1 VPVTGSR
8 RGDGARAGA
17 VPIDAR
23 ESAQRMADML
33 AAVLHAG
40 VEVVDRDLVRL
51 AASGTVPERSS
62 TPPEPALYVACMRTR
77 LPAWAAAAASGRPG
91 PIVACPIVAAGDVV
105 GAIGLLPV
113 LAGQA
118 ESLRARPREIT
129 DLVAAVSEPLR
140 GAAGWRAMAAS
151 AGRTERVEA
160 VVLES
165 LPDGLLAVDAQGV
178 VLYCNHTALA
188 MLRAE
193 MDLTGQVL
201 GHWYAP
207 AETLADLSGPQ
218 TRDVAFERH
227 GQRFRFLETSSPL
240 RRGGRAAGVL
250 IVLREAGAGR
260 SSIRPSPPTLGDA
273 ERQLINDALAR
284 YGTSGAGKRR
294 AARALGISLSTLY
307 RKLRRRSARPLR
319 RPH

>member
-1 VPVTGSR
+1 MTGSR
-8 RGDGARAGA
+8 RGDGARAEA

-33 AAVLHAG
+33 AAVLHVG

-51 AASGTVPERSS
+51 ASSGTAPERSS
-62 TPPEPALYVACMRTR
+62 AQPEPALYVACMRTR
-77 LPAWAAAAASGRPG
+77 LPAWADAAPGGPG

-140 GAAGWRAMAAS
+140 GAAGWRAIPAS

-160 VVLES
+160 AVLES
-165 LPDGLLAVDAQGV
+165 LPDGLLAVDSQGV

-207 AETLADLSGPQ
+207 AETLANLSGPQ
-218 TRDVAFERH
+218 TRDVAFDRH

-240 RRGGRAAGVL
+240 RRGGRAAGIL
-250 IVLREAGAGR
+250 IVLRDAGAGR
-260 SSIRPSPPTLGDA
+260 SAIRPSPPTLGDA
-273 ERQLINDALAR
+273 ERQLINDALER

-307 RKLRRRSARPLR
+307 RKLRPRSPRPRR

>member
-8 RGDGARAGA
+8 RGDSARATA
-17 VPIDAR
+17 APIDAR
-23 ESAQRMADML
+23 ESAQRAADML

-40 VEVVDRDLVRL
+40 VEVVDRDVVRL
-51 AASGTVPERSS
+51 ASSGTTPGRSS

-77 LPAWAAAAASGRPG
+77 LPAWDAGAGSGRG
-91 PIVACPIVAAGDVV
+91 PIVACPIVASGDVV

-118 ESLRARPREIT
+118 ESLRAHPRAIT
-129 DLVAAVSEPLR
+129 DLVTAVSEPLR
-140 GAAGWRAMAAS
+140 GAAGWQATPAA
-151 AGRTERVEA
+151 GGPPERVEA
-160 VVLES
+160 AVLES
-165 LPDGLLAVDAQGV
+165 LPDGVLVVDPQGA

-207 AETLADLSGPQ
+207 AETLGDLSG
-218 TRDVAFERH
+218 TRTREVAFDRH

-240 RRGGRAAGVL
+240 RAGGRVTGIL
-250 IVLREAGAGR
+250 IVLRDAGAGR
-260 SSIRPSPPTLGDA
+260 PPSRPSPPTLVDA
-273 ERQLINDALAR
+273 ERQLIDDALAC
-284 YGTSGAGKRR
+284 YGASGTGKRR

-307 RKLRRRSARPLR
+307 RKLRRRARPR
-319 RPH
+319 RRQP